1 MILGL
6 RQRKHK
12 MRFEHLGVPESK
24 KLLDQKKKKKKAN
37 VKRTE
42 VPNDES

>member
-12 MRFEHLGVPESK
+12 MRLEHLGVPESK
-24 KLLDQKKKKKKAN
+24 KLLNQKKKKKGKYQKNRGA
-37 VKRTE
+37 K
-42 VPNDES
+42 

>member
-24 KLLDQKKKKKKAN
+24 KLLDQKKKKKKGKCQKNRGA
-37 VKRTE
+37 K
-42 VPNDES
+42 